1 MVVYLRDA
9 LDRKLAAGRAATT
22 RPLRIRLPV
31 RIAAASLAMRS
42 IARLYLHRETFFD
55 APVRKFAKSPRAEYC
70 IPSGSLP
77 WASIARGDRTVRLTA
92 FLGST

>member
-42 IARLYLHRETFFD
+42 IARLYLHRETFSM
-55 APVRKFAKSPRAEYC
+55 RR
-70 IPSGSLP
+70 SGSSRSP
-77 WASIARGDRTVRLTA
+77 HEQHTVFRVGHC
-92 FLGST
+92 LGLALHVGTGLYG